1 MNARQRKKLIELAL
15 PLTAINE
22 ASAKEKSI
30 RQGHPSTLHL
40 WWARRPLAAC
50 RAVLFAQL
58 VDDPSSVPEEFP
70 DDASQEAERERL
82 FEIIKR
88 LVPWKNSNDEHV
100 LADAR
105 REVARSIARSR
116 GDPSPSDVMVDAY
129 LAANAPPVV
138 DPFCGGG
145 SIPLEA
151 QRLGLRVYAS
161 DLNPVAVL
169 ITRSL
174 VEIPQRFSRRWPVNP
189 EVDDHL
195 RRVVW
200 RGASGLA
207 EDILYYGKKLREA
220 ARARVGG
227 LYPDV
232 RVTAEMADECDFLRG
247 HVDKTYPVIGWLWAR
262 TVRCKSPACG
272 ASVPMVGQ
280 HWLSKRAKHTAWLQ
294 PVVNR
299 NARAVAF
306 RPVYGDDGPPPTNK
320 VGGRRVGFRC
330 LVCSEVADSAYLAS
344 QGVDGNIGSQLLA
357 VIADGPQGR
366 LYLPPSEEHERV
378 ARNAEPDW
386 RPDFKLPDYSQ
397 ALPTAPYGAITWAD
411 LFSNRQLTAL
421 NTFAGLVAAIR
432 EQVINDFDA
441 CRDEPSDCRRL
452 ADGGMGAVAYG
463 DAIAIY
469 LGLVVGKLANRSC
482 AFCFWHSGRE
492 TIEQPF
498 AQQGMNKTWDYCEA
512 NPFSDKTGGWL
523 TQLTYTAKV
532 IANSPERCQPANV
545 RQADVVAEDLGLPE
559 SGAILSCD
567 PPYYTNI
574 GYSDLSDF
582 FYLWHRRA
590 LRSVFPNWYATS
602 LTPKQP
608 ELVAAAWRHGGK
620 QEATEFFQ
628 RGMAAAFAKLRPLHA
643 PEYPAAVYYSK
654 KQEEFGKGGVASTG
668 WEVML
673 DGLLGAGMIV
683 ERTWPVKAEHTAALK
698 KAKGALERATVLAC
712 APRASDAASTTR
724 REFAANLKR
733 ELPPMLIG
741 LQGENIA
748 PVDFAQSAIGPGM
761 AVFSRYANVFESDG
775 TPTSVRQAL
784 VEINRVVDEVDA
796 QVVGEVDTDTR
807 FCVAWFEQ
815 YGMDSRPY
823 GEAEV
828 LFTAKN
834 TSFEGLERAGVLIG
848 GDGKVRLRRR
858 SELDPAWDP
867 ATDRRLI
874 DWECVQHL
882 VRALTEETG
891 GGVEEAARLAR
902 AMGPTRADTARTLAY
917 RLHAIAEREAWSD
930 DALAFN
936 FLVASWPQLQSRLAE
951 LRQGEQTQLPV

>member
-1 MNARQRKKLIELAL
+1 MSVAVRKKLIEVAL
-15 PLTAINE
+15 PLAAINK
-22 ASAKEKSI
+22 ASAREKSI
-30 RQGHPSTLHL
+30 RHGHPSTLHL

-50 RAVLFAQL
+50 RAVLFAQY

-70 DDASQEAERERL
+70 DEATQEAERERL
-82 FEIIKR
+82 FNIIKR
-88 LVPWKNSNDEHV
+88 LVTWKSSNDEHV
-100 LADAR
+100 LTDAR
-105 REVARSIARSR
+105 REIARSIARSR
-116 GDPSPSDVMVDAY
+116 GDALPSDHGIDAY
-129 LAANAPPVV
+129 LAANAPPVL

-174 VEIPQRFSRRWPVNP
+174 VEIPQRFSGRWPVNP
-189 EVDDHL
+189 EVNNHL
-195 RRVVW
+195 GGGAW
-200 RGASGLA
+200 RGASGLV
-207 EDILYYGKKLREA
+207 EDILYYGRKLREA
-220 ARARVGG
+220 ARPRVGG

-232 RVTAEMADECDFLRG
+232 CVTAEMAEGCDFLRG

-272 ASVPMVGQ
+272 ALVPMIGQ
-280 HWLSKRAKHTAWLQ
+280 HWLSKRAKRTAWLE
-294 PVVNR
+294 PFVDR
-299 NARAVAF
+299 NSRTVAF
-306 RPVYGDDGPPPTNK
+306 KPVYGSGEPPPTNK

-330 LVCSEVADSAYLAS
+330 LLCSEVADAAYLSAE
-344 QGVDGNIGSQLLA
+344 GLEGNIGSQLLA

-366 LYLPPSEEHERV
+366 LYLPPSEEHER
-378 ARNAEPDW
+378 AAKSAEPDW
-386 RPDFKLPDYSQ
+386 RPEFKLPDYSQ
-397 ALPTAPYGAITWAD
+397 ALPTAAYGAVTWAD

-421 NTFAGLVAAIR
+421 NTFANLVAATR
-432 EQVINDFDA
+432 EQVITDFKARVDQPP
-441 CRDEPSDCRRL
+441 DDRRL

-469 LGLVVGKLANRSC
+469 LALVVGKLANRSC
-482 AFCFWHSGRE
+482 AFCFWDSGGE
-492 TIEQPF
+492 NVQQPF
-498 AQQGMNKTWDYCEA
+498 AQQGMNKTWDYCEG

-523 TQLTYTAKV
+523 TQLKYTANV
-532 IANSPERCQPANV
+532 VANSPERCQPAVV
-545 RQADVVAEDLGLPE
+545 RQADVVEDDLGLPE
-559 SGAILSCD
+559 TGAILSCD

-590 LRSVFPNWYATS
+590 LRSTFPRWYATS

-620 QEATEFFQ
+620 REATEFFQ
-628 RGMAAAFAKLRPLHA
+628 RGMAAAFTKLRPLHA
-643 PEYPAAVYYSK
+643 PEYSAAVYYSK
-654 KQEEFGKGGVASTG
+654 KQEEFAKGGGASTG

-673 DGLLGAGMIV
+673 DGLLGAGMVV
-683 ERTWPVKAEHTAALK
+683 ERTWPMKAEHTAALK

-712 APRASDAASTTR
+712 ATRAADAPSTTR
-724 REFAANLKR
+724 REFAASLKR
-733 ELPPMLIG
+733 ELPPMLTR

-761 AVFSRYANVFESDG
+761 AVFSRYSHVFESDG
-775 TPTSVRQAL
+775 SATSVRQAL

-815 YGMDSRPY
+815 FGMEARPY

-828 LFTAKN
+828 MFTAKN
-834 TSFEGLERAGVLIG
+834 TSFEGLERAGVLVG
-848 GDGKVRLRRR
+848 GEGKVRLRHR
-858 SELDPAWDP
+858 SEFDPAWNP

-882 VRALTEETG
+882 VRAMTEETG
-891 GGVEEAARLAR
+891 GGVEEAARLAN
-902 AMGPTRADTARTLAY
+902 AMSPARVNTARTLAY
-917 RLHAIAEREAWSD
+917 RLHAIAERRGWSE

-951 LRQGEQTQLPV
+951 LRRGDQAQLPV